1 MNAISRFIE
10 PKECQQGDKEQWD
23 AQPMQSQVIER
34 WFPLPTP
41 AVIRLMEEGGETTE
55 GDRFIKL
62 ECGTE
67 GPTFIQVYD
76 YINLSNL
83 FITVAA

>member
-1 MNAISRFIE
+1 
-10 PKECQQGDKEQWD
+10 
-23 AQPMQSQVIER
+23 
-34 WFPLPTP
+34 
-41 AVIRLMEEGGETTE
+41 MEEGGETTE
-55 GDRFIKL
+55 GDCFIKL

-83 FITVAA
+83 LSWWQPKELQ